1 MNNSQHKTSLL
12 YSIRTKIISLLA
24 FIIAITGFI
33 MIFIYSPNVKRELT
47 SLSQNYLHDL
57 AISYGMV
64 LNDSINVAGREQALS
79 VENLTNLF
87 ENVGMEG
94 QESSY
99 IYIVSPDGM
108 MLFHPT
114 ADKIG
119 QTVENAVVK
128 SVVSDIQSG
137 SWSENEVISYEFKGS
152 MKYASYYVN
161 DSADYILV
169 ITVDVDEL
177 LEPISI
183 INSKGLVGLGIAFL
197 ISIVVSVILVTVIVV
212 NPIVKIAG
220 LTENV
225 AKMDFT
231 ESVAQSKLSSRK
243 DEIGLMANALGELK
257 DSLSKVVSGIR
268 NSCNT
273 LVSSAET
280 LNLGADKTSDTMEQ
294 VGNAVHDISSGAN
307 NQAKE
312 TQDATENVI
321 LIGNMVEDT
330 NNTINRL
337 IVSVNEVN
345 DASLNAKEI
354 VSALR
359 KISKE
364 SAEYID
370 IIAQQTES
378 TNNSV
383 LKIADAT
390 KLITDI
396 ASETNLL
403 SLNASIEAARAGEQG
418 RGFAVVASEIQKL
431 ADESGKSASKIEE
444 IIGTLLLDSEK
455 VVSTMKQVKEIIS
468 QQTEHIIHTDD
479 AFLEIQKGVEE
490 TIDGMHVISSKT
502 HEMDHARKKV
512 IDVVNNLTAIAQENA
527 AATEQTA
534 ASVTEVTSIVED
546 IAKKSSDLNIIA
558 EELESQI
565 KIFHL

>member
-225 AKMDFT
+225 AQMDFT